1 MFLFA
6 MRNPRDYENKDH
18 REVQSEFQKMFMF
31 RNETNR
37 PVLVNMMLGKLDN
50 NDEEC
55 MHDLK
60 EI

>member
-1 MFLFA
+1 